1 MATTGPTSR
10 PQLRRPPSNALSKV
24 MSSSRGVLLGM
35 ALVSG
40 IINVMMLTSPLFM
53 MQVYDRV
60 LGSQSVPT
68 LMLLFAL
75 VLLAFLF
82 QGGLESIR
90 VRVLALIGERI
101 DEEIGPKVHAAMAEL
116 PLRMSRGSHESL
128 QSFRDLDSIRSFL
141 GGPGPAALYDIPWM
155 PFYFVVL
162 FMLHW
167 SIGAFLLVGAVILV
181 ALTIATELR
190 SRGPMRSAIEAQ
202 SIRNH
207 FAEATSRNA
216 EVARAMGMMGA
227 LGARWQDSHEKFLQ
241 SQRRATFVVGGLAT
255 VARLLRMVL
264 QSAILALA
272 AYLAIKQEISAGT
285 IIAATVLGGRA
296 LAPIDQAIGSW
307 RGFVSAR
314 QGFAR
319 LTRLLTAVPE
329 AQELFPLPA
338 PKERLAVENL
348 VVAAPGS
355 KSPILKRA
363 SFSLDAGQGMG
374 IVGPSAAGKS
384 TLARAI
390 VGVWAPHAGKVTLD
404 GTSID
409 QWSPEALGPSIG
421 YLPQDVQLFDGTIA
435 ENIARFSPDTN
446 PDKVIKAARAAAF
459 HDAVVAMEDGYNTQI
474 GAGGA
479 SLSAGQRQRIGLA
492 RALYGDPFLVVLD
505 EPNANLDGEG
515 EAAVVEA
522 IKSVR
527 SRGGIAV
534 VVAHRPSALA
544 AVDMVLAIKAG
555 EGIAFGPRDAVMS
568 RLMQQARGSVAPLVR
583 PESG

>member
-1 MATTGPTSR
+1 MAMTGPTSR
-10 PQLRRPPSNALSKV
+10 PRRTPPDALSKV
-24 MSSSRGVLLGM
+24 MASSRGVLLGM

-68 LMLLFAL
+68 LMLLSAL
-75 VLLAFLF
+75 VLIAFLF

-128 QSFRDLDSIRSFL
+128 QPFRDLDSIRSFL

-167 SIGAFLLVGAVILV
+167 SIGAFLIVGAVVLI
-181 ALTIATELR
+181 ALTIATEIR
-190 SRGPMRSAIEAQ
+190 SSGPMRSAIEAQ

-207 FAEATSRNA
+207 FAEATFRNA
-216 EVARAMGMMGA
+216 EVARAMGMMAA
-227 LGARWQDSHEKFLQ
+227 LGTRWQISHGKFLQ
-241 SQRRATFVVGGLAT
+241 SQRRATFVVGGFAT
-255 VARLLRMVL
+255 VARLMRMVL
-264 QSAILALA
+264 QSSILALS

-314 QGFAR
+314 QGYGR

-329 AQELFPLPA
+329 ADELFPLPA
-338 PKERLAVENL
+338 PKDRLAVENL

-390 VGVWAPHAGKVTLD
+390 VGVWAPLAGKVTLD

-409 QWSPEALGPSIG
+409 QWSPDALGPSIG
-421 YLPQDVQLFDGTIA
+421 YLPQDVQLFEGTIA
-435 ENIARFSPDTN
+435 ENIARFSPEAS
-446 PDKVIKAARAAAF
+446 PEKVIKAARAAAF
-459 HDAVVAMEDGYNTQI
+459 HDAVVAMEDGYNTHI
-474 GAGGA
+474 GAAGT

-544 AVDMVLAIKAG
+544 AVDMVLAVKAG
-555 EGIAFGPRDAVMS
+555 EAIAFGPRDAVMS